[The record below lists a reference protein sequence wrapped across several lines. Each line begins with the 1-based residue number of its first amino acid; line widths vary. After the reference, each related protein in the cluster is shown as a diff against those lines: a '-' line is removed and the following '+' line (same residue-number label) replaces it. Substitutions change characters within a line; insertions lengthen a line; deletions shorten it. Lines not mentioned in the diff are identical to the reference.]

1 MIKHAVQNLTDLTV
15 REIIQCVRHIA
26 DVDVQRFKLCVDD
39 LCRTFVGMDHAEH
52 RLLVVIVNAAALD
65 KELCLARN
73 IVRSVA
79 SQNLIIARFAVPALM
94 FGIITLKHVL
104 RNLEREIPV
113 PQPQRGQVLIEVK
126 RVGICGSDIHVY
138 HGMHPFTSYPITQGH
153 ELSGQIVALGADVSD
168 FTVGQRVTIEPQVF
182 CGKCYPCR
190 HGKYNLCDEL
200 KVMGFQTTGAC
211 STYFA
216 VDAAKVDLLPD
227 DVSYDEGA
235 MIEPLAVT
243 VHAAKQFADIQGA
256 NVAILGAGPIGI
268 LLAQSVKALGARQVL
283 ITDVSDYRLS
293 VAKSVGADFTVNTA
307 NSNFGDALIAAF
319 GADKADV
326 IYDCAGNDVT
336 MGQAIRYARKGS
348 TIILVAVF
356 AKMASVD
363 LAVLN
368 DHELDLNT
376 TMMYRHEDYV
386 DAISFVHKGLVQLKP
401 LMSRHFPFRAFHDAY
416 VYIDENREKTMK
428 VLIDVDDLR
437 EDNLSPAS
445 GPDLKPAIDHI

>member
-1 MIKHAVQNLTDLTV
+1 
-15 REIIQCVRHIA
+15 
-26 DVDVQRFKLCVDD
+26 
-39 LCRTFVGMDHAEH
+39 
-52 RLLVVIVNAAALD
+52 
-65 KELCLARN
+65 
-73 IVRSVA
+73 
-79 SQNLIIARFAVPALM
+79 
-94 FGIITLKHVL
+94 
-104 RNLEREIPV
+104 
-113 PQPQRGQVLIEVK
+113 
-126 RVGICGSDIHVY
+126 
-138 HGMHPFTSYPITQGH
+138 
-153 ELSGQIVALGADVSD
+153 
-168 FTVGQRVTIEPQVF
+168 
-182 CGKCYPCR
+182 
-190 HGKYNLCDEL
+190 
-200 KVMGFQTTGAC
+200 
-211 STYFA
+211 
-216 VDAAKVDLLPD
+216 
-227 DVSYDEGA
+227 
-235 MIEPLAVT
+235 
-243 VHAAKQFADIQGA
+243 
-256 NVAILGAGPIGI
+256 
-268 LLAQSVKALGARQVL
+268 VL

-401 LMSRHFPFRAFHDAY
+401 LMSRHFPFLAFHDAY